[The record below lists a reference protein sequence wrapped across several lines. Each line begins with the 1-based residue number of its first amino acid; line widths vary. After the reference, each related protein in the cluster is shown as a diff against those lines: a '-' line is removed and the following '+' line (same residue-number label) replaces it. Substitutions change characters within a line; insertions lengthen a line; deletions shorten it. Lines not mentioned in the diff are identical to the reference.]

1 MKKPASLRE
10 QIKQA
15 QALIAAGDLK
25 RARTLLQTIDHPKAQ
40 AMLAGVESQLAAQT
54 TADFPLGRVLALVGM
69 ALVLGVGGLLVMTGG
84 SETAVTPVLPTLAV
98 YPTSDCTQTMVATW
112 WGVQNIA
119 LDTFA
124 QDASSASR
132 TMPGQRLNARVGALR
147 QFRADFPAPPDCASI
162 EVQAGV
168 TDLTVAMDATI
179 SILEDWAAGDPE
191 RITMELPLAQDALR
205 DARTR
210 IRLGL

>member
-54 TADFPLGRVLALVGM
+54 TAGFPLGRVLALVGM
-69 ALVLGVGGLLVMTGG
+69 VLVLGVGGLLVMTGG
-84 SETAVTPVLPTLAV
+84 SETAADPVLPTLAV

-132 TMPGQRLNARVGALR
+132 TMPGQRLNERVGALR
-147 QFRADFPAPPDCASI
+147 QFRADFPGPPDCASI

-168 TDLTVAMDATI
+168 TDLTLAMDATI

-191 RITMELPLAQDALR
+191 RVTMELPLAQDALR

>member
-40 AMLAGVESQLAAQT
+40 AMLAGVESQLAAQPT
-54 TADFPLGRVLALVGM
+54 GGFPLGRVLALVGM
-69 ALVLGVGGLLVMTGG
+69 VLVLGVGGLLVMTNG
-84 SETAVTPVLPTLAV
+84 SETTAAPVLPTLAV

-132 TMPGQRLNARVGALR
+132 TMPGQRLNERVGALR
-147 QFRADFPAPPDCASI
+147 QFRADFPGPPDCASI

-191 RITMELPLAQDALR
+191 RVTMELPLAQDALR